1 MTTPVSPSRTAAVQE
16 FLAAIDRLVARET
29 RSDPARLAEQA
40 DNISAGG
47 LPAGLGTP
55 RRPPA
60 LAPLSDVVRH
70 DDEQPDA
77 RWIVAR
83 ERTVL
88 GWIRLSAGLLVAGF
102 LVAFGAM
109 PVPPAVGSV
118 LGAVLMLAAAAA
130 GVAAL
135 VDR

>member
-1 MTTPVSPSRTAAVQE
+1 
-16 FLAAIDRLVARET
+16 VAH
-29 RSDPARLAEQA
+29 
-40 DNISAGG
+40 G
-47 LPAGLGTP
+47 
-55 RRPPA
+55 
-60 LAPLSDVVRH
+60 
-70 DDEQPDA
+70 DEQPDP
-77 RWIVAR
+77 RWTVAR

-102 LVAFGAM
+102 LVAFGPM
-109 PVPPAVGSV
+109 PVTLAVGSV

>member
-1 MTTPVSPSRTAAVQE
+1 M
-16 FLAAIDRLVARET
+16 
-29 RSDPARLAEQA
+29 
-40 DNISAGG
+40 
-47 LPAGLGTP
+47 
-55 RRPPA
+55 RR
-60 LAPLSDVVRH
+60 

-77 RWIVAR
+77 RWTVAR

-109 PVPPAVGSV
+109 PMPLAAAAV

-135 VDR
+135 LDR

>member
-1 MTTPVSPSRTAAVQE
+1 
-16 FLAAIDRLVARET
+16 VA
-29 RSDPARLAEQA
+29 
-40 DNISAGG
+40 
-47 LPAGLGTP
+47 
-55 RRPPA
+55 
-60 LAPLSDVVRH
+60 H

-77 RWIVAR
+77 RWTVAR

-102 LVAFGAM
+102 LVAFGPM
-109 PVPPAVGSV
+109 PVPLAVGSV

>member
-1 MTTPVSPSRTAAVQE
+1 MT
-16 FLAAIDRLVARET
+16 
-29 RSDPARLAEQA
+29 
-40 DNISAGG
+40 
-47 LPAGLGTP
+47 
-55 RRPPA
+55 
-60 LAPLSDVVRH
+60 H

-77 RWIVAR
+77 RWTVAR

-88 GWIRLSAGLLVAGF
+88 GWIRLSTGLLVAGF
-102 LVAFGAM
+102 LLAFGPM

-118 LGAVLMLAAAAA
+118 VGAVLMLVAGAA